1 MNRLH
6 LSISLIM
13 LSAGLVGGSVN
24 RLWVSPMHPIVATRM
39 TGEATNDQATLP
51 PLLDRELFLADP
63 EIIGAQLSPDGQFI
77 AFQKQLDG
85 VLNVWVKGIDEPFS
99 EARPVTSD
107 TQSPIYFYFWS
118 ADGRYILYIQDQGG
132 NENFNL
138 YAAEPNALKPAS
150 DENLAAV
157 RNLTPVENAI
167 VLLYEI
173 PKDTPDEII
182 IGLNDRDPQVHDVY
196 RLNLNTGVRSQIIQ
210 NNENIADWTIDQAG
224 NVRLAQ
230 RQSLEGG
237 NELLQIGENGEL
249 QPIYSCALDE
259 ICEPVQFHPNGQQIY
274 LKTNRDADLTQL
286 ELLDL
291 KTGQSRVIEAD
302 PENQVDFEGA
312 LFSNVTNELIAT
324 YYVGDR
330 RRMYPQDETWAA
342 DFAFLQQQ
350 LPEGDLSLAS
360 VTLDDQLA
368 LVEVRSDINPGAMYL
383 YNRRTQTLEKLYD
396 AWPELPNEHL
406 ATVEPIRYT
415 ARDGVEIPA
424 YLTLPQ
430 GITPKNLPVI
440 VFPHGGP
447 WGRDTWGY
455 SPLGQFFANR
465 GYAVLQP
472 NFRGSAGYGKAFLN
486 AGNQAWGTGVMQ
498 HDVTDGVQYLIEQGI
513 ADPDRI
519 GITGFSYG
527 GYATLAG
534 LAFTPELYAA
544 GVSMSGPSNLV
555 TLMQNI
561 PPHWVPIRDSL
572 SLRVGNPDDP
582 LDRDRLM
589 AQSPLF
595 AADQIQAPLLVVQG
609 ANDPRVPQ
617 AESDQIVAALRERNR
632 PVEYLLALDEGHGF
646 RQEDNIFA
654 LTAALEQFFAK
665 HLGGRYQAELS
676 PDLQAQLETL
686 TVDIDTLQ

>member
-6 LSISLIM
+6 LSLSLIM
-13 LSAGLVGGSVN
+13 LSASLVGNSIS
-24 RLWVSPMHPIVATRM
+24 RPWVPSIHPMVAARM
-39 TGEATNDQATLP
+39 TRQATDNPATLP
-51 PLLDRELFLADP
+51 PLLERELFLADP

-107 TQSPIYFYFWS
+107 TQSPIYLYFWS
-118 ADGRYILYIQDQGG
+118 ADGRYILYSQDQGG

-138 YAAEPNALKPAS
+138 YAAEPGALKTASNESPA
-150 DENLAAV
+150 AI
-157 RNLTPVENAI
+157 RNLTPVENAT

-210 NNENIADWTIDQAG
+210 NDENIADWTIDQAG
-224 NVRLAQ
+224 NVRLAR

-237 NELLQIGENGEL
+237 NELLKVGENGDL

-259 ICEPVQFHPNGQQIY
+259 TCMPVQFHPNGQQIY
-274 LKTNRDADLTQL
+274 LKTNQGVDLTQL

-291 KTGQSRVIEAD
+291 ETGQSQIIETD

-330 RRMYPQDETWAA
+330 RRIYPQNDAWAA

-350 LPEGDLSLAS
+350 LPGDDLSLTS
-360 VTLDDQLA
+360 VTRDDQLA
-368 LVEVRSDINPGAMYL
+368 LIEVRSDINPGAMYL
-383 YNRRTQTLEKLYD
+383 YERRTQTLEKLYD
-396 AWPELPNEHL
+396 AWPELPSEHL
-406 ATVEPIRYT
+406 ATVKPIRYT

-424 YLTLPQ
+424 YLTLPK
-430 GITPKNLPVI
+430 GTTPENLPVI

-447 WGRDTWGY
+447 WGRDTWGF

-498 HDVTDGVQYLIEQGI
+498 HDVTDGVKYLIEQGI

-519 GITGFSYG
+519 GIMGFSYG

-572 SLRVGNPDDP
+572 SLRVGNPDDIQ
-582 LDRDRLM
+582 DRDRLM

-617 AESDQIVAALRERNR
+617 AESDQIVTALYERNR

-676 PDLQAQLETL
+676 PELQAQLETL
-686 TVDIDTLQ
+686 TVDIHTLQ

>member
-6 LSISLIM
+6 LSISLLM
-13 LSAGLVGGSVN
+13 LSANLVGDSVN
-24 RLWVSPMHPIVATRM
+24 KLWLSPMHPIVATRM
-39 TGEATNDQATLP
+39 ATEATSNQTALP
-51 PLLDRELFLADP
+51 PLIERELFLADP

-107 TQSPIYFYFWS
+107 TESPIFFYFWS
-118 ADGRYILYIQDQGG
+118 ADGRYILYIQDKGG
-132 NENFNL
+132 NENFHL
-138 YAAEPNALKPAS
+138 YAAEPNALKTAS
-150 DENLAAV
+150 DETPADA
-157 RNLTPVENAI
+157 RNLTPVENATA
-167 VLLYEI
+167 LLYEI
-173 PKDTPDEII
+173 PKATPDEII

-196 RLNLNTGVRSQIIQ
+196 RLNLNTGERSLIIQ
-210 NNENIADWTIDQAG
+210 NEENIADWTIDQAG
-224 NVRLAQ
+224 NVRLAR

-237 NELLQIGENGEL
+237 NELLKVGENGEL

-259 ICEPVQFHPNGQQIY
+259 TCVPVKFHPNGQQIY
-274 LKTNRDADLTQL
+274 LKTNRGVDLTHLHIIKQ
-286 ELLDL
+286 
-291 KTGQSRVIEAD
+291 KKGQSRLIEAD

-312 LFSNVTNELIAT
+312 LFSNATNELIAT
-324 YYVGDR
+324 YYMGDR
-330 RRMYPQDETWAA
+330 RRIYPQNETWAT

-350 LPEGDLSLAS
+350 LPGVNLSIDS
-360 VTLDDQLA
+360 VTQDGQLA
-368 LVEVRSDINPGAMYL
+368 LIGVQSDVNPGAMYL
-383 YNRRTQTLEKLYD
+383 YNRPTKTLEKLYD

-406 ATVEPIRYT
+406 ATVESIRYT

-424 YLTLPQ
+424 YLTLPR
-430 GITPKNLPVI
+430 GITPENLPVI

-498 HDVTDGVQYLIEQGI
+498 HDVTDGVKYLIEQGI
-513 ADPDRI
+513 ADPERI

-582 LDRDRLM
+582 QDRNRLM

-595 AADQIQAPLLVVQG
+595 AAEQIQAPLLVVQG

-617 AESDQIVAALRERNR
+617 AESDQIVTALQERNR

-654 LTAALEQFFAK
+654 LTAALEQFFAQ

-676 PDLQAQLETL
+676 PELQAQLEIL

>member
-6 LSISLIM
+6 ISISLVM
-13 LSAGLVGGSVN
+13 LSASLVGGSVN
-24 RLWVSPMHPIVATRM
+24 RPWVSPMHPMVATRM
-39 TGEATNDQATLP
+39 ISKSTDNPATLP
-51 PLLDRELFLADP
+51 PLIERELFLADP
-63 EIIGAQLSPDGQFI
+63 EIIGAQLSPDGQLI

-107 TQSPIYFYFWS
+107 AKSPIFFYFWS
-118 ADGRYILYIQDQGG
+118 ADGRYILYIQDKGG
-132 NENFNL
+132 NENFHL
-138 YAAEPNALKPAS
+138 YAAEPNALKTASNETPA
-150 DENLAAV
+150 DA
-157 RNLTPVENAI
+157 RNLTPVENATA
-167 VLLYEI
+167 LLYDI

-196 RLNLNTGVRSQIIQ
+196 RLNLNTGERSLIIQ
-210 NNENIADWTIDQAG
+210 NDENIADWTIDQAG
-224 NVRLAQ
+224 NVRLAR

-237 NELLQIGENGEL
+237 NELLKIDKNGEL

-259 ICEPVQFHPNGQQIY
+259 TCMPVEFHPSGQQIY
-274 LKTNRDADLTQL
+274 LKTNRGVDLTQL

-291 KTGQSRVIEAD
+291 ETGQSQIIETD

-324 YYVGDR
+324 YYMGDR
-330 RRMYPQDETWAA
+330 RRIYPQNDAWAA

-350 LPEGDLSLAS
+350 LPEDNFSLAS
-360 VTLDDQLA
+360 VTRDDQLA
-368 LVEVRSDINPGAMYL
+368 LIEVRSDVNPGAMYL
-383 YNRRTQTLEKLYD
+383 YERHTQTLEKLYD
-396 AWPELPNEHL
+396 AWPDLPNEHL
-406 ATVEPIRYT
+406 ATVDPIRYT

-430 GITPKNLPVI
+430 GITPENLPVI

-447 WGRDTWGY
+447 WGRDTWGF

-498 HDVTDGVQYLIEQGI
+498 HDVTDGVEYLIEQGI

-572 SLRVGNPDDP
+572 SLRVGNPEDP
-582 LDRDRLM
+582 QDRDRLM

-595 AADQIQAPLLVVQG
+595 VADQIQAPLLVVQG

-617 AESDQIVAALRERNR
+617 AESDQIVTALQERNR

-665 HLGGRYQAELS
+665 HLGGRYQADLS
-676 PDLQAQLETL
+676 PELQAQLETL
-686 TVDIDTLQ
+686 TVDVDTLQ